1 MTVQNLWGD
10 LVGLDTARTPA
21 VILQEQAGLLGKLTD
36 EVLSGEVRR
45 NNETRNPESLIAT
58 LYVVAQ
64 ALQQYS
70 VSVVRVDYSLVS
82 PYPVNVE
89 SILDGREWKAGSQK
103 RLEEV
108 LGEILSSDVV
118 RKVISSL
125 IAESQM
131 SRPG

>member
-10 LVGLDTARTPA
+10 LAGLDTARTPA

-36 EVLSGEVRR
+36 EVLAGEVRR

-58 LYVVAQ
+58 LYIVAS
-64 ALQQYS
+64 ALQRYS

-82 PYPVNVE
+82 AYPVNVE

-103 RLEEV
+103 RLEEI
-108 LGEILSSDVV
+108 LGEILSSEVV
-118 RKVISSL
+118 RRVISSL

-131 SRPG
+131 SRQG

>member
-36 EVLSGEVRR
+36 EVLVGEVRR
-45 NNETRNPESLIAT
+45 INETRNPESFIAT
-58 LYVVAQ
+58 LYIVAP

-82 PYPVNVE
+82 AFPVNVD
-89 SILDGREWKAGSQK
+89 SILDGREWKADSEKQ
-103 RLEEV
+103 LADI
-108 LGEILSSDVV
+108 LSEILSSDVV

-131 SRPG
+131 SLQD